1 MSVLNDYGN
10 YDALGLA
17 ELVRKREVSAQELLD
32 EALARVERVN
42 PRINAV
48 IRPMQEQATS
58 SIKAGLPDG
67 PFSGVPFLIKDLM
80 AAYAGVPMMQGSR
93 FFRDYVPESDSEL
106 VKRFKRAGLVIFGKT
121 ATPEFGVTPITE
133 PELTGPTR
141 NPWNTEYTPNG
152 SSGGSAAA
160 VAARIVPM
168 ASGGDGGGSIR
179 TPASACGLV
188 GMKPSRGRNPIG
200 PGEGEPWWG
209 FAVEHALTRSVRDS
223 AALLDATHGALPGA
237 EYAAA
242 APQQSYLEATTR
254 APGKLRIAYSTDP
267 ILGRELDPECKAA
280 VEKTA
285 QDLSRLGHDVE
296 EFTPPVAR
304 DDFIYAYAALVA
316 ADTSASIDMG
326 EKLVGRKA
334 TRADFEL
341 RTWALRKIGRALRA
355 NEITA
360 CRWRLQHFAQTWCAA
375 LTPYDVFVTSA
386 LVRTPARI
394 GALAPTAAENI
405 QLQALTRLPLGKI
418 ATRRNMLIENSRAL
432 FDYSG
437 MTMPANVTGQPSL
450 SLPLHWSKSGLPVGV
465 MFTGRYADE
474 ATLFQLA
481 GQLEQAHP
489 WSDKRPPV
497 CADPY

>member
-1 MSVLNDYGN
+1 MSTLKEYGN

-17 ELVRKREVSAQELLD
+17 ELVHKRKVSAQELLD

-42 PRINAV
+42 PQINAV
-48 IRPMQEQATS
+48 IRLMAEQAAS
-58 SIKAGLPDG
+58 GLAAGLPDG

-80 AAYAGVPMMQGSR
+80 AEYAGVPLMQGSR
-93 FFRDYVPESDSEL
+93 FFRDYVPHTDSEL

-133 PELTGPTR
+133 AELSGPTR

-200 PGEGEPWWG
+200 PSDGEPWWG

-223 AALLDATHGALPGA
+223 AALLDTTHGALPGA

-242 APQQSYLEATTR
+242 PPQRSYLEETTHP
-254 APGKLRIAYSTDP
+254 PGKLRIAYSTDP
-267 ILGRELDPECKAA
+267 ILGRALDPECKAA
-280 VEKTA
+280 VEQTA
-285 QDLSRLGHDVE
+285 KNLATLGHAIE

-304 DDFIYAYAALVA
+304 DEFIYAYAAMVA
-316 ADTSASIDMG
+316 ADTAASIARG
-326 EKLVGRKA
+326 EQLLGRKA

-355 NEITA
+355 DELTQ

-375 LTPYDVFVTSA
+375 LAPYDVFVSSA
-386 LVRTPARI
+386 LVKTPARI
-394 GALAPTAAENI
+394 GALNPTAAERI

-450 SLPLHWSKSGLPVGV
+450 SLPLHWSKSGLPIGV

-489 WSDKRPPV
+489 WADKKPPV
-497 CADPY
+497 CADN